1 MNADDLNQA
10 MEVGYRQAMSGQDM
24 PVDDAFDEIERELGL

>member
-1 MNADDLNQA
+1 MTADELNQA
-10 MEVGYRQAMSGQDM
+10 LEVGYRQAMSGQDI